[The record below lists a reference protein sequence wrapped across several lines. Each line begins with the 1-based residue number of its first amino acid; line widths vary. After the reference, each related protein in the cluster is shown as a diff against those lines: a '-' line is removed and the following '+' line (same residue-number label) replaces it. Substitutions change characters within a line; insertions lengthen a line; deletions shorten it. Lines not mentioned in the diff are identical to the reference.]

1 MSGKNDLESPG
12 YASRTQPQHTS
23 EEIRKMRGPEA
34 MRMSRADLLEADRLR
49 TRERLLQVELSAGFN
64 ASYEE
69 MAGNW
74 ELAELHRKYGN
85 YMKLIRQN
93 RPLPEKLKK
102 GTE

>member
-1 MSGKNDLESPG
+1 MSRKDDLETPG
-12 YASRTQPQHTS
+12 YASGVQPTHTS
-23 EEIRKMRGPEA
+23 EEMRKMRGPEA
-34 MRMSRADLLEADRLR
+34 MRMSRTDLLEAEKLR

-69 MAGNW
+69 MAGNYDV
-74 ELAELHRKYGN
+74 AQLHRKYAG

-93 RPLPEKLKK
+93 RALPETMKK